1 MVVHLCSWARL
12 QQTAGDSYSVPK
24 VPKEQALNY
33 LKRKRAARLKIKQEK
48 TFQRELFTGHD
59 SGASD
64 VPLQPGSQLQND
76 SPSLFLFFPPLLR
89 RETVCKCDA
98 VRNLSPC
105 FYYHS
110 WDVNTD
116 YSLSPPWNCS
126 EFSLWLFLCRR
137 TQVQMVEMTFCFL
150 QERGWQRRQEARG
163 ESCHLAKP
171 SGALYASDLH
181 MSTCSK
187 YNLLAFVDEPWALRL
202 PEGETRRGERERDRG
217 GQREAGMGD
226 ISV

>member
-76 SPSLFLFFPPLLR
+76 SPSLFLFFPPSLTSRNSLQVRCRSKPVALLLLSLLR
-89 RETVCKCDA
+89 CQHRLLFVTSLKLLWILTVA
-98 VRNLSPC
+98 VSVQANTSP
-105 FYYHS
+105 
-110 WDVNTD
+110 DGGND
-116 YSLSPPWNCS
+116 IL
-126 EFSLWLFLCRR
+126 LLAG
-137 TQVQMVEMTFCFL
+137 
-150 QERGWQRRQEARG
+150 ERLAKTARG
-163 ESCHLAKP
+163 ERRKLPFGKAIRSTLRVWP
-171 SGALYASDLH
+171 SHVY
-181 MSTCSK
+181 M
-187 YNLLAFVDEPWALRL
+187 
-202 PEGETRRGERERDRG
+202 
-217 GQREAGMGD
+217 Q
-226 ISV
+226 